1 MTDHEHF
8 EGATVR
14 KAANVYYDGRVTSR
28 ELHTADGERV
38 TLGIILPGEYTF
50 ETDEHED
57 VELLAGTASV
67 ELPDGSEVEVDAGE
81 SFSVPADS
89 EFDISTEEVVDY
101 VCRYG

>member
-1 MTDHEHF
+1 MTDDERF

-50 ETDEHED
+50 ETEEHED

-67 ELPDGSEVEVDAGE
+67 ELPDGSELEVDAGE

-89 EFDISTEEVVDY
+89 EFVISTEEVVDY

>member
-1 MTDHEHF
+1 MSDDDRF

-38 TLGIILPGEYTF
+38 TLGVILPGEYTF
-50 ETDEHED
+50 ETGDPEA
-57 VELLAGTASV
+57 VELLAGSASV
-67 ELPDGSEVEVDAGE
+67 DLPDGSSVEVDAGE
-81 SFSVPADS
+81 SFSVPGDS
-89 EFDISTEEVVDY
+89 EFVISTGEVVDY

>member
-1 MTDHEHF
+1 MSDDERF

-14 KAANVYYDGRVTSR
+14 RAENVYYDGRVTSR

-50 ETDEHED
+50 ETEEHED

-89 EFDISTEEVVDY
+89 EFVISTEGVVDY

>member
-1 MTDHEHF
+1 MPDDERF

-14 KAANVYYDGRVTSR
+14 KAANVYYGGRVTSR

-50 ETDEHED
+50 ETDAAEE
-57 VELLAGTASV
+57 VELLAGSARV
-67 ELPDGSEVEVDAGE
+67 ELPGGSEAAVETGE

-89 EFDISTEEVVDY
+89 EFVVSTDEVVDY

>member
-1 MTDHEHF
+1 MTDDERF

-50 ETDEHED
+50 ETEEHED

-67 ELPDGSEVEVDAGE
+67 ELPDGSELEVDAGE

>member
-1 MTDHEHF
+1 MTDDERF

-28 ELHTADGERV
+28 ELHTAGGERV

-50 ETDEHED
+50 ETEEHED
-57 VELLAGTASV
+57 VELLAGSASV
-67 ELPDGSEVEVDAGE
+67 ELPDGSEVDVGAGE

-89 EFDISTEEVVDY
+89 EFVISTEEVVDY

>member
-1 MTDHEHF
+1 MADGERF

-38 TLGIILPGEYTF
+38 TLGIVLPGEYTF
-50 ETDEHED
+50 ETEEHEE

-67 ELPDGSEVEVDAGE
+67 DLPDGTEVDVEAGE

-89 EFDISTEEVVDY
+89 EFVISTEGVVDY

>member
-1 MTDHEHF
+1 MSDDERF
-8 EGATVR
+8 EGATVT

-67 ELPDGSEVEVDAGE
+67 ELPDGSGIEVGAGE
-81 SFSVPADS
+81 SFSVPADT
-89 EFDISTEEVVDY
+89 EFVISTEGVVDY

>member
-1 MTDHEHF
+1 MPDDERF

-38 TLGIILPGEYTF
+38 TLGMILPGEYAF
-50 ETDEHED
+50 ETDEPEE
-57 VELLAGTASV
+57 VELLAGRASV
-67 ELPDGSEVEVDAGE
+67 ELPDGSEVEVGTGE
-81 SFSVPADS
+81 SFSVPGDS
-89 EFDISTEEVVDY
+89 EFVIATNEVVDY